1 MYKRQITDNELTDYV
16 AVIMLF
22 IIALNIV
29 FYEKSENQLALLR
42 TTARGR
48 RQLMA
53 SKSFVMIM
61 AVILITLLLYL
72 SLIHIF
78 SNSSI

>member
-1 MYKRQITDNELTDYV
+1 MNITDNELTDYV

-22 IIALNIV
+22 IIALNLV

-48 RQLMA
+48 RQLM
-53 SKSFVMIM
+53 
-61 AVILITLLLYL
+61 
-72 SLIHIF
+72 
-78 SNSSI
+78 

>member
-1 MYKRQITDNELTDYV
+1 MK
-16 AVIMLF
+16 
-22 IIALNIV
+22 
-29 FYEKSENQLALLR
+29 KCENQLALLR

-61 AVILITLLLYL
+61 AVVLITLLLYGINAVISMCFYNPINLKVRFKVFICTMAVRL
-72 SLIHIF
+72 SLV
-78 SNSSI
+78 